1 MISWNIFILW
11 KLEVIP
17 GMPTFTDIYEK
28 LNNLIVRKNSNIQA
42 GIFLFLSN
50 KKNSG
55 IDI

>member
-1 MISWNIFILW
+1 
-11 KLEVIP
+11 
-17 GMPTFTDIYEK
+17 MPTFTDIYEK